1 MIDNLIGTP
10 IQLSGLNSMI
20 RFLALGV
27 LLLPIILT
35 GCGVYT
41 FSPKGESDIKS
52 IAVER
57 FENQTA
63 EYGLEDRMT
72 DQIID
77 AFIADGTLKVLS
89 PEYAD
94 ALLLGTLTSY
104 LRKPHGY
111 DENDRVETYAV
122 TMVFDIT
129 LRNPADDT
137 EIWKEKVSQIGI
149 YDLETQ
155 TEEDGQQ
162 EAIDLLIEAII
173 NKTTKSW

>member
-1 MIDNLIGTP
+1 MTRYLTLSVLI
-10 IQLSGLNSMI
+10 LS
-20 RFLALGV
+20 FV
-27 LLLPIILT
+27 FT

-41 FSPKGESDIKS
+41 FSPKGKSDIKS
-52 IAVER
+52 VAVER

-77 AFIADGTLKVLS
+77 AFIADGALKVLS

-94 ALLLGTLTSY
+94 ALLIGTLTSY
-104 LRKPHGY
+104 LRKPYRY
-111 DENDRVETYAV
+111 DENDQVQSYSV
-122 TMVFDIT
+122 TMGFDIT

-149 YDLETQ
+149 YDIETQ

-162 EAIDLLIEAII
+162 AAIDLLIEAII
-173 NKTTKSW
+173 NRTTKSW